1 MEIILPDVSFVCAV
15 FDMVAEGF
23 EHALSRSDVTG
34 VKHLVAALSI
44 SRPPSRERDKGLR
57 WIGHDNFTSKKKA
70 TAARNVK
77 RRNNRAVSIRRIVDV
92 TKTIR

>member
-15 FDMVAEGF
+15 FDMVAEGL
-23 EHALSRSDVTG
+23 EHALGRSDVTG

-57 WIGHDNFTSKKKA
+57 
-70 TAARNVK
+70 
-77 RRNNRAVSIRRIVDV
+77 
-92 TKTIR
+92 

>member
-57 WIGHDNFTSKKKA
+57 
-70 TAARNVK
+70 
-77 RRNNRAVSIRRIVDV
+77 
-92 TKTIR
+92 